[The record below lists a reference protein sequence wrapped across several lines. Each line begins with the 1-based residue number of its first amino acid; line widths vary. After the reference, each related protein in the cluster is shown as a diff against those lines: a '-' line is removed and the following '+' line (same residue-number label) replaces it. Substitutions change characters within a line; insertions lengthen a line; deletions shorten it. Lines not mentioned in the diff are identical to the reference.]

1 MQQYTPEH
9 QRELDDLLG
18 TPEWKRAIESGFV
31 EEVKRT
37 RIEPGKT
44 RNFIDTVVAELL
56 RHNEAHARRMVADGI
71 RDEARLLDIL
81 ARWPDDLGGADEA
94 DGRRN
99 PPITFLGLNVTTAC
113 NFQPRCVY
121 CNQEHVPEKVDL
133 AGWKRIIAES
143 IGDAKDGGPYIYI
156 TGGEPLLLGEMIW
169 GDGGII
175 RFATERGAAVN
186 VNTNG
191 VFITPEMAL
200 RFIKAGLSKLHI
212 SLDTDDERLQ
222 NELRSGDRFAGILRG
237 IYNVQI
243 ARDLVGVQ
251 HPVIHTNCVLTNRN
265 LDLFPKLFEFILS
278 RHKQTAD
285 RNDPFRNDLFPHVI
299 PVGGRSNAPLR
310 PSEAEFRRFYE
321 TVWQDACRLWDEFQE
336 RLNVPKDQRAVLF
349 GYFTNP
355 FLRVEHK
362 GGLDAYVK
370 ASAEGVY
377 GKLALSRRCY
387 VAPTQ
392 ASFTPDGLQFRC
404 GSHAIRRIMPIG
416 SANENGLFD
425 GIRRGMSGLADL
437 PQEEL
442 CFGCAMATLYI
453 NQSVEGKLKEKVKSL
468 LDGQ

>member
-1 MQQYTPEH
+1 MPQYTPEH
-9 QRELDDLLG
+9 QCELDDLLA
-18 TPEWKRAIESGFV
+18 TPEWQRAIESGFV
-31 EEVKRT
+31 DDVKRS

-44 RNFIDTVVAELL
+44 RNFIDTVVAELVK
-56 RHNEAHARRMVADGI
+56 HNEARARCLIADGV
-71 RDEARLLDIL
+71 RDEARLLDEL
-81 ARWPDDLGGADEA
+81 ARWPDGLGAGQDAAD
-94 DGRRN
+94 RWN
-99 PPITFLGLNVTTAC
+99 PPITFLGLNLTAAC

-121 CNQEHVPEKVDL
+121 CNQEQVPEKVDL

-169 GDGGII
+169 GDDGLI
-175 RFATERGAAVN
+175 RYATERGAAVN

-191 VFITPEMAL
+191 VFITPEIAL
-200 RFIKAGLSKLHI
+200 RFIKAGLSKLHV
-212 SLDTDDERLQ
+212 SLDTCDENLQ
-222 NELRSGDRFAGILRG
+222 NELCSGDRFAAILRG
-237 IYNVQI
+237 IYNVQL

-251 HPVIHTNCVLTNRN
+251 YPVIHTNCVLTNCN
-265 LDLFPKLFEFILS
+265 LDTFPQLFEFILS

-285 RNDPFRNDLFPHVI
+285 RSDPFRNDLFPHVI
-299 PVGGRSNAPLR
+299 PIGGRSNAPLR

-321 TVWQDACRLWDEFQE
+321 TIWQDACGLWDEFQAG
-336 RLNVPKDQRAVLF
+336 LDIPKDQRGVLF

-370 ASAEGVY
+370 ASAEGIY
-377 GKLALSRRCY
+377 GKLALSRHCY

-416 SANENGLFD
+416 SAGENGLFD
-425 GIRRGMSGLADL
+425 GICRGIPGLADL
-437 PQEEL
+437 PQEDL

-453 NQSVEGKLKEKVKSL
+453 NQSVEGKLKEKVKAL
-468 LDGQ
+468 LGG

>member
-1 MQQYTPEH
+1 MPQYTPEH
-9 QRELDDLLG
+9 QRELDVLLAA
-18 TPEWKRAIESGFV
+18 PEWRQTVESGFV
-31 EEVKRT
+31 DEVKRT

-44 RNFIDTVVAELL
+44 RNFIDTVVAELV
-56 RHNEAHARRMVADGI
+56 RHNEARARNLIADGI
-71 RDEARLLDIL
+71 RDESRLLDVFS
-81 ARWPDDLGGADEA
+81 RWPDNPNGCL
-94 DGRRN
+94 N
-99 PPITFLGLNVTTAC
+99 PPITFLGLNVTAAC

-121 CNQEHVPEKVDL
+121 CNQEQVPAALDL

-169 GDGGII
+169 GDDGII

-191 VFITPEMAL
+191 VFITPEIAL
-200 RFIKAGLSKLHI
+200 RFVRAGLSKLHI
-212 SLDTDDERLQ
+212 SLDTCDENLQ
-222 NELRSGDRFAGILRG
+222 NELCCGDRFAAILRG

-251 HPVIHTNCVLTNRN
+251 YPVIHTNCVLTNRN
-265 LDLFPKLFEFILS
+265 LDQFPQLFQFILS

-299 PVGGRSNAPLR
+299 PIGGRSNAALR
-310 PSEAEFRRFYE
+310 PTETEFRRFYE
-321 TVWQDACRLWDEFQE
+321 TVWQEACGLWDEFQAG
-336 RLNVPKDQRAVLF
+336 LNIPNDQRGVLF

-377 GKLALSRRCY
+377 GKLALSRHCY

-392 ASFTPDGLQFRC
+392 ASYTSDGLQFRC

-416 SANENGLFD
+416 NANENGLFD
-425 GIRRGMSGLADL
+425 GIRRGIPGLAEL
-437 PQEEL
+437 PQEDL
-442 CFGCAMATLYI
+442 CFGCALATLYI
-453 NQSVEGKLKEKVKSL
+453 NQSVEGKLKEKVKAML
-468 LDGQ
+468 VG